1 MQRIK
6 IFLSKLVEYKTNCQK
21 NTASRKKNVEKKK
34 KKNKTRR
41 QNLMF

>member
-1 MQRIK
+1 MIK
-6 IFLSKLVEYKTNCQK
+6 IYCQK
-21 NTASRKKNVEKKK
+21 NTASSIKHVAKKK